1 MGTLR
6 YLALVARWRVYSS
19 SFRHIP
25 VFLFETGIASPDRVC
40 GYISRKHS
48 RSRVE
53 EYCRRPRPRIS
64 RLFFSLS
71 GRQKKMTIKLSFFS
85 SWSLNCT
92 FLADDSYQ
100 IKRNWPFCQFN
111 RCIHSIFVR
120 SIIAQMKV
128 PIIRPP
134 LTIRSSFAY
143 DRPLFWYPSHQGR
156 ALKQLQ
162 DGIHH
167 IDLVVE
173 VRDAR
178 IPLTSINPKF
188 ESLFE
193 ARDKLIVYNKADLAN
208 PNLQK
213 VGSFVWMDRAIQLK
227 HETIK

>member
-1 MGTLR
+1 MPT
-6 YLALVARWRVYSS
+6 
-19 SFRHIP
+19 
-25 VFLFETGIASPDRVC
+25 
-40 GYISRKHS
+40 
-48 RSRVE
+48 
-53 EYCRRPRPRIS
+53 
-64 RLFFSLS
+64 
-71 GRQKKMTIKLSFFS
+71 
-85 SWSLNCT
+85 
-92 FLADDSYQ
+92 
-100 IKRNWPFCQFN
+100 
-111 RCIHSIFVR
+111 
-120 SIIAQMKV
+120 
-128 PIIRPP
+128 IRPP

-156 ALKQLQ
+156 ALKQLR

-213 VGSFVWMDRAIQLK
+213 VWILPRRD
-227 HETIK
+227 